1 MDPIMH
7 RIIFPF
13 GIALLLFAALT
24 FRFRKRK
31 LERYFFGFLALIC
44 LVVTAFYFKDTTD
57 TSVQVTGMLIQEEA
71 GFYREPG
78 YRDLHFTVTET
89 GEKISVCVKK
99 KEAELFEPDKEYVL
113 RYAKNTR
120 MLISWYDPNALT
132 EESTTQENPT
142 GESTTDEN
150 ASTMFTFNPT
160 TQPDTAASTTE
171 SENR

>member
-7 RIIFPF
+7 RVIFPF
-13 GIALLLFAALT
+13 GIALVLFAALT

-44 LVVTAFYFKDTTD
+44 LVITAFYMRD
-57 TSVQVTGMLIQEEA
+57 TSEKKVQVTGVLIQEEE
-71 GFYREPG
+71 GFYKEPG

-99 KEAELFEPDKEYVL
+99 KEAELFEPNKEYSL
-113 RYAKNTR
+113 TYAKNTR
-120 MLISWYDPNALT
+120 MLVSWFDPSALT
-132 EESTTQENPT
+132 QESATQENT
-142 GESTTDEN
+142 TQESTTDEN

-160 TQPDTAASTTE
+160 TQPDTTATETE
-171 SENR
+171 SASR